1 MHCLSPFSNVG
12 TTFGFFHSD
21 GNLPERKQFWKIIL
35 SSLHMEMLQSF
46 VMRMLI
52 MSWPWALVGSR
63 LFRTSLNRDSNTDVF
78 LICEIFENN
87 FFYRTPPVGSS
98 GISVGHNRRFQTC
111 LMLLF
116 LNRILYPI
124 SILAWRELKSIHNID
139 PYVIEGP
146 DGPVEYCDLPED
158 IFS

>member
-1 MHCLSPFSNVG
+1 MHCLSLFLNEG
-12 TTFGFFHSD
+12 TTFAFFHSD
-21 GNLPERKQFWKIIL
+21 GNLPERKQFWKIIS

-63 LFRTSLNRDSNTDVF
+63 LFRTSLHRDSNKDVF
-78 LICEIFENN
+78 LICEISENN
-87 FFYRTPPVGSS
+87 FFYRTPPVDAAR
-98 GISVGHNRRFQTC
+98 ISVGQNRRFQTC

-116 LNRILYPI
+116 LNLFLHPI

-139 PYVIEGP
+139 LYVIEGP
-146 DGPVEYCDLPED
+146 DGPVEYCDLPVD

>member
-78 LICEIFENN
+78 LICEIFENTSGGCFWDICWTESEISNMFNALVFKSN
-87 FFYRTPPVGSS
+87 FVPNFNPCLKRIEIYTQYWPLC
-98 GISVGHNRRFQTC
+98 NRRTRWASGV
-111 LMLLF
+111 LW
-116 LNRILYPI
+116 
-124 SILAWRELKSIHNID
+124 LAWR
-139 PYVIEGP
+139 Y
-146 DGPVEYCDLPED
+146 
-158 IFS
+158 F